1 MFSGI
6 WRFGRKEE
14 KEEEQ
19 EREEVK
25 KNQIQ
30 KVS

>member
-19 EREEVK
+19 EREVK